1 MSGFELSGHTPI
13 FGLPLWALIG
23 VCIAAGTALLLSL
36 CFILLRKG
44 ESSRRA
50 AIPIAPKEIQEVDVD
65 SSHASDAYP
74 LPPPLKKKEAEG
86 TPIDPQKP
94 HFSPTKERNAAT
106 YGAGSPAAVPGVSRL
121 GWGQW
126 FALQEIVAAT
136 GQFSD
141 ENVIGEGGYGI
152 VYRGVIQ
159 DGTQIAVKNLVNNK

>member
-1 MSGFELSGHTPI
+1 MSGFELSRHTPI

-23 VCIAAGTALLLSL
+23 VCIAAGAALLLSF

-44 ESSRRA
+44 ESSRKA
-50 AIPIAPKEIQEVDVD
+50 AIPIAPKEIQEVSVD
-65 SSHASDAYP
+65 SSRAFDADP
-74 LPPPLKKKEAEG
+74 LPPPLKKKEEEG

-94 HFSPTKERNAAT
+94 HFSPTKERN
-106 YGAGSPAAVPGVSRL
+106 GSGSPAAVPGVSRL

-126 FALQEIVAAT
+126 FTLQEIVAAT

-152 VYRGVIQ
+152 VYLGVIQ